1 MVHDHLKRV
10 RLDRRALRRR
20 DWISPDELKRELAA
34 LPDVSDKID
43 VSSPDA
49 APEAGGEGVKAGA

>member
-1 MVHDHLKRV
+1 MVHEHLKGV

-20 DWISPDELKRELAA
+20 EWMSPEELKRELEA

-43 VSSPDA
+43 VSI
-49 APEAGGEGVKAGA
+49 PEAPPEAAGEGAKAGS

>member
-20 DWISPDELKRELAA
+20 DWISPEELKRELEA

-43 VSSPDA
+43 VSSPDS
-49 APEAGGEGVKAGA
+49 APEADGEGVKAGA